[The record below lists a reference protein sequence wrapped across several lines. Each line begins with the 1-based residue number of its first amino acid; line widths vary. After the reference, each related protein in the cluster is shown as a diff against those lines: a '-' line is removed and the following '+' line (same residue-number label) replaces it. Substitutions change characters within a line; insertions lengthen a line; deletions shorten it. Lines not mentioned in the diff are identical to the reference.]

1 MIHDPLTKLQCSPTS
16 DGSAC
21 AIVASERFV
30 DEHDLWDRA
39 IEIAGQSMV
48 TDLSSTFAE
57 DANCI
62 TIVGSDMS
70 KLAAERAYE
79 EAQVAP
85 HEVDVCELHDCF
97 SANEL
102 ITYEALGFAAEGEAH
117 KLVEAEAT
125 TYGGDGRRQPLRRP
139 DLQGPPA
146 RRDRPGAVLRTD
158 LAAARRRRQAP
169 GRGRQG
175 GAAAQHRPRR
185 RRRGHRL
192 QAGELGPAAQPG
204 GSPMAKQRRSLSGK
218 VVAITGGA
226 RGIGKATATALVRK
240 GCRVAIGDLELELA
254 EQTAA
259 GLGGGTI
266 ALPLDVTDR
275 GSFAKFL
282 DETERQLGPVD
293 VVVNNAGI
301 MPVTALV
308 DESDASIKR
317 QLDINIYGVIVGTQ
331 LAIERMRPRGSGHIV
346 NIASQAGKTAL
357 PGIATYSGT
366 KHAVVGISEAV
377 RAELRGSGV
386 EVHCVMPTLVN
397 TELTAGLG
405 QKLIKAVDADDVAN
419 EIVDA
424 LELGRFDV
432 YVPRENAIMTR
443 FSALLPRRASEAIGR
458 LMECRQADV
467 RGRPRRPPGLR
478 GPRRRRA
485 SRPLTRLPPQRR
497 SPPSATPPEFAGA
510 D

>member
-1 MIHDPLTKLQCSPTS
+1 
-16 DGSAC
+16 
-21 AIVASERFV
+21 
-30 DEHDLWDRA
+30 
-39 IEIAGQSMV
+39 
-48 TDLSSTFAE
+48 
-57 DANCI
+57 
-62 TIVGSDMS
+62 
-70 KLAAERAYE
+70 
-79 EAQVAP
+79 
-85 HEVDVCELHDCF
+85 
-97 SANEL
+97 
-102 ITYEALGFAAEGEAH
+102 
-117 KLVEAEAT
+117 
-125 TYGGDGRRQPLRRP
+125 
-139 DLQGPPA
+139 
-146 RRDRPGAVLRTD
+146 
-158 LAAARRRRQAP
+158 
-169 GRGRQG
+169 
-175 GAAAQHRPRR
+175 
-185 RRRGHRL
+185 
-192 QAGELGPAAQPG
+192 
-204 GSPMAKQRRSLSGK
+204 MAKQRRSLSGK

-240 GCRVAIGDLELELA
+240 GCRVAIGDLEVELA

-275 GSFAKFL
+275 GSFAQFL

-366 KHAVVGISEAV
+366 KHAVVGVNEAV

-386 EVHCVMPTLVN
+386 EVHNVMPTLVN

-405 QKLIKAVDADDVAN
+405 QKLIKAVDVDDVAN

-443 FSALLPRRASEAIGR
+443 FSALLPRRASEAVGR
-458 LMECRQADV
+458 LMGANKLMFEVDHGARQAYED
-467 RGRPRRPPGLR
+467 
-478 GPRRRRA
+478 RA
-485 SRPLTRLPPQRR
+485 AKSEPALDEASAAAPEPAQRD
-497 SPPSATPPEFAGA
+497 AA
-510 D
+510 